1 MTRVLR
7 GMVVALTA
15 AAVGGL
21 LDWGSVGGFTS
32 VASAKP
38 GKGKDDKGPK
48 KGKDNLEK
56 AYNALTDV
64 GVWTE
69 GRGARLPR
77 DLAPLIEQAKDLYRD
92 AAKAARDDS
101 SGRADELAAA
111 AHDAARG
118 LVHALRAEAPVA
130 KGLPAPPTRDN
141 YELSDL
147 LRRTRDRLEDFADV
161 APRGPGRAF
170 FEAARRLYDQASR
183 AGRDDAR
190 AIQLAR
196 AAEAWTHVGEHLDN
210 ADQRVGD
217 RREPE
222 RRERERPRRLE
233 DRPRRGPPPPPRD

>member
-7 GMVVALTA
+7 GMVAALAVAA
-15 AAVGGL
+15 FGGL
-21 LDWGSVGGFTS
+21 MDWAPNGGLTS

-38 GKGKDDKGPK
+38 GKGKGDKGPK

-64 GVWTE
+64 GAWTE
-69 GRGARLPR
+69 GRGVRPPR

-101 SGRADELAAA
+101 LWRADELAAA

-118 LVHALRAEAPVA
+118 LVHALRAEAPAV
-130 KGLPAPPTRDN
+130 KGVPAPPAGDT
-141 YELSDL
+141 YELDDL

-210 ADQRVGD
+210 ADQRVGS

-222 RRERERPRRLE
+222 RRDRERPRRLE
-233 DRPRRGPPPPPRD
+233 EGPRRAPPPPPRD